1 LLVDGRRQVQA
12 TEEDLTSMAT
22 LADSFLADLDDLS
35 DDDDV
40 ADEPVKD
47 EPAEDGVKAE
57 AAEGP
62 IGGVDFRSLD
72 AVAKLVGGERYRRVI
87 SQVDDAL
94 AADAKKKEEEGDAST
109 GPGSTLGVVDE
120 GAYQLIVDC
129 NALSVEIENEI
140 QVVHNF
146 IRDRYRAKFPELE
159 SLVMHPIDYARVVKV
174 IGNEM
179 DMTRVELESVLPN
192 ATIMV
197 VSVTG
202 STTNGQPLSAEDLEA
217 TVRACDV
224 QLQLDADKRKLVALV
239 EARMD
244 RTAPNLSAV
253 LGPEVAS
260 KLMSVAG
267 GLVALSKMPANNVQ
281 VLGQKRKAAAGMS
294 SATAVKSGDLHVGF
308 INQCDIIQRKTPPP
322 LRMRAARLVAGKC
335 TLMARVDA
343 FGEDPSGTTGRGMHT
358 EMVKKIEKWQ
368 EPPPARTAKPLAI
381 PGGEAKKRRGGK
393 RARAWK
399 ERFGASDMRKAANRV
414 NFNVAEEEIGYEGE
428 GLGTLGTSA
437 GMAAASGKLKLTA
450 KPTKMKVPK
459 NVQKKLMNYGS
470 GGATNG
476 LSSSL
481 AFTPIQGIELANPT
495 INKDATSGTD
505 SVFSEMRGFRKVT
518 AAGLQRQL
526 KD

>member
-1 LLVDGRRQVQA
+1 
-12 TEEDLTSMAT
+12 MAT

-322 LRMRAARLVAGKC
+322 LSHAR
-335 TLMARVDA
+335 RS
-343 FGEDPSGTTGRGMHT
+343 FGRGEVH
-358 EMVKKIEKWQ
+358 
-368 EPPPARTAKPLAI
+368 A
-381 PGGEAKKRRGGK
+381 
-393 RARAWK
+393 
-399 ERFGASDMRKAANRV
+399 D
-414 NFNVAEEEIGYEGE
+414 
-428 GLGTLGTSA
+428 
-437 GMAAASGKLKLTA
+437 
-450 KPTKMKVPK
+450 
-459 NVQKKLMNYGS
+459 GS
-470 GGATNG
+470 GGRFRRGSERNHGARHAHG
-476 LSSSL
+476 DGEEDREVAGAPPGEDRQAPRDPWRRGEEAKRRQESSRL
-481 AFTPIQGIELANPT
+481 E
-495 INKDATSGTD
+495 GT
-505 SVFSEMRGFRKVT
+505 VRRE
-518 AAGLQRQL
+518 
-526 KD
+526 

>member
-1 LLVDGRRQVQA
+1 
-12 TEEDLTSMAT
+12 MAT

-94 AADAKKKEEEGDAST
+94 EADAKKKEEEGDAST

-202 STTNGQPLSAEDLEA
+202 TTNGQPLSAEDLEA